1 MVTITVLVD
10 NFEWKEG
17 LKYGWGFS
25 ALIETPT
32 DTVLFDTGPDPS
44 VLRFNAE
51 ALGVDLASV
60 KAVVISHEHWDHA
73 GGLAAVLEAN
83 PGVRVIRPGSP
94 EPVQVAEGIMTT
106 GTLPGEPL
114 PEQGLVVETP
124 EGPVLLVGC
133 SHPGVV
139 NLARRATE
147 LVGPLRMVI
156 GGTHLLHSSKEEVK
170 RVSDELRALGVKQIA
185 LSHCTG
191 EEQAGWLEEWWGE
204 NYIRSGRGKV
214 FRFGQ

>member
-1 MVTITVLVD
+1 MVTITILVD
-10 NFEWKEG
+10 NFAYREG

-25 ALIETPT
+25 ALIATPT
-32 DTVLFDTGPDPS
+32 DTVLFDTGPEPD
-44 VLRFNAE
+44 VLKFNAR
-51 ALGVDLASV
+51 ALGVDLSSV
-60 KAVVISHEHWDHA
+60 EVVVISHEHWDHV
-73 GGLAAVLEAN
+73 GGLEAALEAN
-83 PGVRVIRPGSP
+83 PRVKVIRPGSS
-94 EPVQVAEGIMTT
+94 EPVQVAEGITTT

-114 PEQGLVVETP
+114 PEQGLVVQTP

-147 LVGPLRMVI
+147 LAGPLRLVI

-170 RVSDELRALGVKQIA
+170 RVSDELRALGVRQIA

-191 EEQAGWLEEWWGE
+191 EEQARWLAEWWGE
-204 NYIRSGRGKV
+204 DYVPSGRGKV
-214 FRFGQ
+214 FEFKP